1 VSDDPTN
8 GAATD
13 AQADAG
19 ESVLAAVQF
28 ADSFLPA
35 GSFTTSYGLEAFVE
49 AEDVTDADDLR
60 ALLRTYLDRQ
70 LGPCEMVACRAAHE
84 AATAADLDGIVAADE
99 RLEAVTLPVEFRESA
114 TRTGSQFCSLVAET
128 EADGLLASYADRINA
143 GDAPGNYAVVLGVVG
158 ARTGMSAREAG
169 LVLGYSFL
177 TDLLGA
183 AQRLMRVGHT
193 EIQSV
198 LTDCRPAVAAAWD
211 RHADRSIEAMAPFAP
226 LVDVVAAEHER
237 AERRLFLS

>member
-1 VSDDPTN
+1 MSDEVPGGGDRDET
-8 GAATD
+8 GTD
-13 AQADAG
+13 
-19 ESVLAAVQF
+19 ESVLAAMQF

-35 GSFTTSYGLEAFVE
+35 GSFTTSYGLEAFAE

-70 LGPCEMVACRAAHE
+70 LGPCEMVALRAAHE
-84 AATAADLDGIVAADE
+84 AASADDLDGIVAVDE
-99 RLEAVTLPVEFRESA
+99 RLAAVTLPVEFRESA
-114 TRTGSQFCSLVAET
+114 IRTGSQLCSLVAET
-128 EADGLLASYADRINA
+128 EADALLSAYAERIDV

-158 ARTGMSAREAG
+158 ARTGMSARGAG

-183 AQRLMRVGHT
+183 AQRLLRIGHT
-193 EIQSV
+193 EVQQV

-211 RHADRSIEAMAPFAP
+211 RHADRSVEAMAPFAP